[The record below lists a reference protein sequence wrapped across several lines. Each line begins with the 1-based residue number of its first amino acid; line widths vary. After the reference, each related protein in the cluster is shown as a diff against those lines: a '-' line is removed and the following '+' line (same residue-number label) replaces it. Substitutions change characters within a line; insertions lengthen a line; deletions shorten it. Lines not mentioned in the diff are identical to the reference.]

1 MQLERALLAE
11 FIITEA
17 VDLVRDDLDLTEV
30 DDRLAA
36 FAFNHSHGLSP
47 LPGAW

>member
-1 MQLERALLAE
+1 MELDRALLAE

-30 DDRLAA
+30 DDRPAA
-36 FAFNHSHGLSP
+36 FAFNHSHWLNP
-47 LPGAW
+47 LPGVW